1 MTSHKQRAQ
10 HLESFQRKILQLLIV
25 ISLAQIN
32 NSSPM
37 NDPSLQGHVALVTGS
52 SKGLGAGIARCLADA
67 GAKVVINAFNNI
79 TRGEELAREIVEKGG
94 EAIAI
99 RADVSKESEIQR
111 LIEQAGNELGPVDI
125 IVPNATP
132 DQPQLPV
139 EQYDEDFYRSM
150 LDFFVISPFL
160 LAQAA
165 VPGMKEKGWGRI
177 INITSEV
184 YAASVPNFSAYVA
197 AKGGQIGWSRS
208 MARELAPFGIT
219 VNMVAP
225 GWIPVERHENDPAE
239 AKTAYLASVPAGR
252 WGTPEDVGNA
262 VRFFA
267 LEESSFVT
275 GQTLHVNGGT
285 TPW

>member
-1 MTSHKQRAQ
+1 MKDN
-10 HLESFQRKILQLLIV
+10 
-25 ISLAQIN
+25 SLT
-32 NSSPM
+32 
-37 NDPSLQGHVALVTGS
+37 GHVALVTGS
-52 SKGLGAGIARCLADA
+52 SKGLGAGVALALADA

-79 TRGEELAREIVEKGG
+79 ARGEELARQIISSGG

-99 RADVSKESEIQR
+99 RADVSKENEVRS

-132 DQPQLPV
+132 AQPQLPI
-139 EQYDEDFYRSM
+139 EDYSEDFYRSM

-165 VPGMKEKGWGRI
+165 LPGMKEKKWGRI

-184 YAASVPNFSAYVA
+184 FAASVPNFSAYVA

-208 MARELAPFGIT
+208 MSGELAPFGIT

-225 GWIPVERHENDPAE
+225 GWIPVERHADDPVE
-239 AKTAYLASVPAGR
+239 TKSSYLSRIPAGR
-252 WGTPEDVGNA
+252 WGTTADVRNA
-262 VRFFA
+262 VKFFA
-267 LEESSFVT
+267 LEESGFIT
-275 GQTLHVNGGT
+275 GQTLHVNGGM

>member
-1 MTSHKQRAQ
+1 MN
-10 HLESFQRKILQLLIV
+10 HLPLK
-25 ISLAQIN
+25 N
-32 NSSPM
+32 
-37 NDPSLQGHVALVTGS
+37 HVALITGS
-52 SKGLGAGIARCLADA
+52 SKGLGAGIARSLAEA
-67 GAKVVINAFNNI
+67 GAKTVINAFNNI
-79 TRGEELAREIVEKGG
+79 SRAEQIAQEINHRGG

-99 RADVSKESEIQR
+99 QADVSKEAEIKR
-111 LIEQAGNELGPVDI
+111 LIEEASNRLGPVDI
-125 IVPNATP
+125 LVPNATP
-132 DQPQLPV
+132 DQPQLPI
-139 EQYDEDFYRSM
+139 EQYDEEFYRSM
-150 LDFFVISPFL
+150 LDFFVMSPFL

-165 VPGMKEKGWGRI
+165 MPAMKEKGWGRI

-225 GWIPVERHENDPAE
+225 GWIPVERHENDPPEDKAG
-239 AKTAYLASVPAGR
+239 YLATIPAGR
-252 WGTPEDVGNA
+252 WGTPQDVGNA
-262 VRFFA
+262 VKFFA
-267 LEESSFVT
+267 LEESSFIT